1 MTQISFWV
9 GEKEALSFLPALL
22 GSFPPPLLRMR
33 VCGMRWD
40 ALSLLHLPLFLES
53 LTPPT
58 LDARSNYVWNAVK
71 AQRGSRKRE
80 KERDLK

>member
-9 GEKEALSFLPALL
+9 GEKEALSFLRAPWAR
-22 GSFPPPLLRMR
+22 SPLLRMR

-71 AQRGSRKRE
+71 AQRGSGKRE
-80 KERDLK
+80 RERDLK